1 MSAGVVAT
9 QMAIIFLFMLTGYV
23 LTRAGKFS
31 EGTAK
36 DMSFLMVNICTPA
49 MILYGVLSDQSVT
62 LEHLATMGVVTV
74 IVYAILVA
82 LGIAMGPLLR
92 ARRRDF
98 TDYRLMTVFGNVGF
112 IGYPV
117 IIAVVG
123 PKGMPYAVIYNL
135 GFNLVFYTYGVLIM
149 GAEEEEHPRVEW
161 RKLINP
167 GTVCGILSIAILLVR
182 PAFPAPV
189 LNCLDYLGS
198 MVTFMTVAIIG
209 HSLANIPLRH
219 VFRDVRVYL
228 FVLLRFVAVP
238 IVLGALLKRFV
249 SDGLLVYVTALL
261 MAMPVGSLPM
271 MLAQERGRDAE
282 LLTKGVVVST
292 MLSVVTIVVVT
303 SVVGWI

>member
-1 MSAGVVAT
+1 MRNPEFEFL
-9 QMAIIFLFMLTGYV
+9 QFFLFWRNRRLFPVWQDQGFHRRGGQAAAFQPAEFSKEGSPLFPRSKESKILCTAIPAQDPEPTQGVRAVSRFLRRGGYQ
-23 LTRAGKFS
+23 
-31 EGTAK
+31 
-36 DMSFLMVNICTPA
+36 P
-49 MILYGVLSDQSVT
+49 
-62 LEHLATMGVVTV
+62 
-74 IVYAILVA
+74 
-82 LGIAMGPLLR
+82 
-92 ARRRDF
+92 
-98 TDYRLMTVFGNVGF
+98 
-112 IGYPV
+112 PV
-117 IIAVVG
+117 
-123 PKGMPYAVIYNL
+123 P
-135 GFNLVFYTYGVLIM
+135 
-149 GAEEEEHPRVEW
+149 
-161 RKLINP
+161 
-167 GTVCGILSIAILLVR
+167 ILSIAILLVR

-209 HSLANIPLRH
+209 HSLANIPLGH